1 MSRYDETS
9 RTELVAALRAHES
22 TPSTESIDG
31 ASESWNTELQ
41 TRHIE
46 LEIENR
52 TLRDGQQA
60 LEDARSRYA
69 ELFELAP
76 VGYVTLDREGRILD
90 ANLAASTLLKAERT
104 VLLGRTL
111 STVVALHDRRAL
123 REHLK
128 ACFTDKA
135 RVTTDLELS
144 VREHG
149 ETHVQIVS
157 APTLGADGSVIG
169 CRSALTDISSLKQ
182 SQASLEFLA
191 GASDALSHSLDY
203 STTLAT
209 VTRLAVPVLADV
221 CSLDL
226 LDESGQLRRLGFAS
240 ADPRREPI
248 AARVSSS
255 VALLLDSSPQ
265 ARVVRTREP
274 VLVSEAVRD
283 DGIAGADSAII
294 VPLVAYDRAIGA
306 LTLARIDSARRY
318 TTTDLG
324 VARDLAERAA
334 IAIHNAQLYE
344 TAQAAIRAR
353 EDILAIVAHD
363 LRNPLGSILLS
374 ADFILSSSP
383 ANERRR
389 GRKQIEAIKRG
400 ATRMVRMINDLLDLS
415 SIESG
420 HLAIDRA
427 ENDVAELVDDV
438 LEIFTPLGRQRRI
451 EMYGDCHSSRG
462 AQVLCDRER
471 VLQVFSNLVGNAL
484 KFTHEGGSIR
494 LAATVTGSE
503 VQFSVTDT
511 GPGIGKA
518 QLRHLFD
525 RYWQAKETAK
535 KGQGLGLF
543 IAKGIVEA
551 QGGRIWAESE
561 VDVGT
566 TLHFTLPLCVS
577 TREDTPRAPSTRA
590 LRAASAGSVLIVD
603 DEPDS
608 REIVSLVLEM
618 RGYSVARSANG
629 REALDYL
636 KSTDALPAIILL
648 DLNMPVMDGR
658 ELVSTVKKDR
668 ALASI
673 PIVLV
678 SSDRDLAD
686 EQEALGA
693 RAALE
698 KPVHVDQLL
707 ETVMR
712 YGGPPASSQCA

>member
-1 MSRYDETS
+1 MTRYDEMT
-9 RTELVAALRAHES
+9 RIELVAPLRAQES
-22 TPSTESIDG
+22 APSTEGIDG
-31 ASESWNTELQ
+31 APDSWSTELQ
-41 TRHIE
+41 ARQVE
-46 LEIENR
+46 LEMENR

-90 ANLAASTLLKAERT
+90 ANLAASTLLKAERG
-104 VLLGRTL
+104 VLLGRAL
-111 STVVALHDRRAL
+111 STVVALQDRRAL

-128 ACFTDKA
+128 ACFTEKT
-135 RVTTDLELS
+135 RVTTELALS
-144 VREHG
+144 ARERG
-149 ETHVQIVS
+149 EIHVQIVS
-157 APTLGADGSVIG
+157 TPTLGADGNVIG

-182 SQASLEFLA
+182 SQASLKFLA

-209 VTRLAVPVLADV
+209 VTRVAVPVLADV

-226 LDESGQLRRLGFAS
+226 LDDSGQLRRLGFAS
-240 ADPRREPI
+240 ADPRRDPI

-255 VALLLDSSPQ
+255 TALLLETSPQ

-274 VLVSEAVRD
+274 LLVSEAVRD

-294 VPLVAYDRAIGA
+294 VPLVAYDRALGA
-306 LTLARIDSARRY
+306 LTLARIDSGRRY
-318 TTTDLG
+318 TTTDLT
-324 VARDLAERAA
+324 VARELADRAA
-334 IAIHNAQLYE
+334 IAIHNAQLYDA
-344 TAQAAIRAR
+344 AQMAIRAR

-374 ADFILSSSP
+374 ADFLLSSSP
-383 ANERRR
+383 TNERRR

-451 EMYGDCHSSRG
+451 EMYGDCHSCRG
-462 AQVLCDRER
+462 ARVLCDRER

-484 KFTHEGGSIR
+484 KFTPEGGSIR
-494 LAATVTGSE
+494 LAASIMGSE
-503 VQFSVTDT
+503 AQFSVTDT

-561 VDVGT
+561 VGVGT
-566 TLHFTLPLCVS
+566 TLHFTLPLCS
-577 TREDTPRAPSTRA
+577 AREDSTHAPSTRS
-590 LRAASAGSVLIVD
+590 LRAASTGSVLIVD

-608 REIVSLVLEM
+608 REIVGLVLEM

-636 KSTDALPAIILL
+636 KSTDELPSIILL

-678 SSDRDLAD
+678 SSDHDLAD